1 MIDIL
6 TLYYHL
12 SFSDDY
18 AIGYYIKNTV
28 KLLLKS
34 YSINVMLIIT
44 LNILIIIEIDIFINC
59 CPIFVDAIDK

>member
-18 AIGYYIKNTV
+18 AIGYCIKNTV

-44 LNILIIIEIDIFINC
+44 LNILITIEIDIFINC